1 MAGAIYKAEFVVTE
15 QSISQDPHKKVSNTS
30 KEDISSNLAGNGKTL
45 GAVAKKMLPKLS
57 VAVVASAAIKT
68 GQFIY
73 NTVTTQKA
81 NSAMISGDTVAYK
94 QLQNQQT
101 IVNNSISIA
110 SSIAMAAVAGATVG
124 SIVPGLGTAVGAAV
138 GAGVA
143 AISQGVSQL
152 MKIPEYVEKKRV
164 FQANAQIEQ
173 TVNNLDRER
182 FGTNAKTFR

>member
-15 QSISQDPHKKVSNTS
+15 QPITQDPHKKASSTS

-45 GAVAKKMLPKLS
+45 GSVAKKMLPKLS
-57 VAVVASAAIKT
+57 VGVIVSASIKT

-101 IVNNSISIA
+101 IVNNSIGIA
-110 SSIAMAAVAGATVG
+110 SSVAMAAIAGATIG
-124 SIVPGLGTAVGAAV
+124 SVVPGLGTAVGAVVGGGIAAV
-138 GAGVA
+138 
-143 AISQGVSQL
+143 SQGVSQL
-152 MKIPEYVEKKRV
+152 MKIPEYEEKKRV
-164 FQANAQIEQ
+164 YHEQARIEQ
-173 TVNNLDRER
+173 TINNLDRER
-182 FGTNAKTFR
+182 FGSNAKTFR